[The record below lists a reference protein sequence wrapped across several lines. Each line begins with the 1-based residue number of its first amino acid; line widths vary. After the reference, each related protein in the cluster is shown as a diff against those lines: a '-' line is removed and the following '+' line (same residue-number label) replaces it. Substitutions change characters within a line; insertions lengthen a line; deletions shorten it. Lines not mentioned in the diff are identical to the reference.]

1 VSAQAISATLD
12 QVRRTLAAMLR
23 EAGIE
28 SPELDSRIL
37 VGEALGLD
45 MNQQI
50 ASARRTLTPDELQR
64 IDALAQRRLTGEP
77 IARILGFREFWKL
90 RFELAPATLVPRPE
104 TECVV
109 EDALKFLDEM
119 QIDAARIAD
128 LGTGTGAILLS
139 LLHERPDATGV
150 ATDIDADALRAAQV
164 NAMAHGLERRV
175 SFVECDYA
183 AGLSGEFD
191 VIVSN
196 PPYIERAD
204 LATLPVEV
212 RDHDPPRALDGGPD
226 GLAAYRALIPQA
238 ALRLVRGGA
247 LIVEIGQG
255 QAEDVSRLMT
265 ESGLTVTEPHR
276 RDLAGI
282 ERVIRARRKR

>member
-1 VSAQAISATLD
+1 MSGAAITATVD

-23 EAGIE
+23 EAGMD

-37 VGEALGLD
+37 VGVALDLD
-45 MNQQI
+45 LNQQI
-50 ASARRTLTPDELQR
+50 ASARRTLTTEELGR
-64 IDALAQRRLTGEP
+64 IDVLAQRRLSGEP
-77 IARILGFREFWKL
+77 ISRILGYREFWGL

-104 TECVV
+104 TESVV
-109 EDALKFLDEM
+109 EETLAFINEM
-119 QIDAARIAD
+119 EIDAPRIAD
-128 LGTGTGAILLS
+128 LGTGTGAILLA

-164 NAMAHGLERRV
+164 NALAHGLERRV
-175 SFVECDYA
+175 SFVQCDYA

-196 PPYIERAD
+196 PPYIARAD
-204 LATLPVEV
+204 LASLPVEV
-212 RDHDPPRALDGGPD
+212 RDHDPARALDGGPD

-238 ALRLVRGGA
+238 GLRLVRGGA

-255 QAEDVSRLMT
+255 QAEGVSRLMT
-265 ESGLTVTEPHR
+265 EVGLSVTQPHR

-282 ERVIRARRKR
+282 ERVIRARRKG